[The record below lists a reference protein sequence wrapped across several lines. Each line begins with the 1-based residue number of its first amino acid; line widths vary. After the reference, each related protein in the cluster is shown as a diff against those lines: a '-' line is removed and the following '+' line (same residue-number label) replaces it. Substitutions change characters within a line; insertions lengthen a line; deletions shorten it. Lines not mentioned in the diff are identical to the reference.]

1 MISDWKQLPNA
12 VRLEAGEV
20 HVWLAALE
28 ADQTSRSLLSSDE
41 QERAERFRFEKDQV
55 QYTAGRAFLRTI
67 LSRYLQVPPQELRQA
82 VFGGRICLQQTAVQ
96 PRAFAWAGALCCC
109 FGDRSRCGYRAHP
122 S

>member
-1 MISDWKQLPNA
+1 MSIWAREAASMISDWKQLPNA

-41 QERAERFRFEKDQV
+41 QERAN
-55 QYTAGRAFLRTI
+55 
-67 LSRYLQVPPQELRQA
+67 
-82 VFGGRICLQQTAVQ
+82 
-96 PRAFAWAGALCCC
+96 
-109 FGDRSRCGYRAHP
+109 RSE